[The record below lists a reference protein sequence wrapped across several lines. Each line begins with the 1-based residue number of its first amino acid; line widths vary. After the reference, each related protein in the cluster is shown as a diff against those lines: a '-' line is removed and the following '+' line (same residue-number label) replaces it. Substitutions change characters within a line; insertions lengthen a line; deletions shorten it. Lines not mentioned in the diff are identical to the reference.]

1 MRASV
6 LYNDIANSLREKG
19 ILDEALDSYELAL
32 DCVRKA

>member
-6 LYNDIANSLREKG
+6 LYNDIANASREKG
-19 ILDEALDSYELAL
+19 NLDEALEYYEVAL